1 MPSANAPPKAV
12 LSVIHHP
19 VFGGPHNQALRLA
32 PVLERHGIATTVLL
46 PDQPGNAADRLR
58 AAEIDVIVMPLH
70 RLRAT
75 FSPMTQARFITG
87 FWREVWS
94 IRRLIRE
101 RSIDIV
107 QIHGLVNPHGAIAAR
122 MEGIPIVWQLL
133 DTRPPVALRRLMM
146 PLVTRLADVVMSTGM
161 EVARVHPGALG
172 LGDRLVPFYPPVH
185 TDSFQPDAQRR
196 HAARA
201 ELGVPEDAHLIGTV
215 GNLNPQKGHE
225 YLVRAAAIVRREFP
239 DVFVRILGAHTPT
252 HASYESRL
260 AVEARAGGLSDGTQ
274 LQFIDPGSRIAELLP
289 AFDVFL
295 LTSVPRSEGVPT
307 TVLEAMACG
316 LPVVAT
322 NVGAVREVV
331 EDGVTGYVVAPLDP
345 EAIAEATLRLLRD
358 PGLRERM
365 GRDGRARAV
374 ERFSVERC
382 AEVHLKAYDHALRRR
397 GHPGLLRG
405 GQPTSQPDVESI
417 SSRSQA

>member
-1 MPSANAPPKAV
+1 
-12 LSVIHHP
+12 
-19 VFGGPHNQALRLA
+19 
-32 PVLERHGIATTVLL
+32 
-46 PDQPGNAADRLR
+46 
-58 AAEIDVIVMPLH
+58 
-70 RLRAT
+70 
-75 FSPMTQARFITG
+75 
-87 FWREVWS
+87 
-94 IRRLIRE
+94 
-101 RSIDIV
+101 
-107 QIHGLVNPHGAIAAR
+107 

-172 LGDRLVPFYPPVH
+172 LGDRLVPYYPPVD
-185 TDSFQPDAQRR
+185 TGNFRPDARRR
-196 HAARA
+196 HAARM

-215 GNLNPQKGHE
+215 ANLNPQKGHE
-225 YLVRAAAIVRREFP
+225 YLVRAAAIVRSELP
-239 DVFVRILGAHTPT
+239 DVLVRILGAHTPT
-252 HASYESRL
+252 HADYEVRIE
-260 AVEARAGGLSDGTQ
+260 AEARASGLSDGTQ

-307 TVLEAMACG
+307 TILEAMACG

-331 EDGVTGYVVAPLDP
+331 EDDVTGYVVPPLDP

-365 GRDGRARAV
+365 GHVGRARATK
-374 ERFSVERC
+374 RFSVETC
-382 AEVHLKAYDHALRRR
+382 AEVHLKAYDHALRRK
-397 GHPGLLRG
+397 GHPGLLRAD
-405 GQPTSQPDVESI
+405 QPASLPGAESI
-417 SSRSQA
+417 SSRSQV